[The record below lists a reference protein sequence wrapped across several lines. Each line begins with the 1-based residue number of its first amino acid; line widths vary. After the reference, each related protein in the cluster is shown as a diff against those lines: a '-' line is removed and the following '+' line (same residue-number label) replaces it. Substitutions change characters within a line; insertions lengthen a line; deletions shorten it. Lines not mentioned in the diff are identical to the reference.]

1 MTLEHINPEGMHSNP
16 AFSQAT
22 LVSGGRTLYIG
33 EQNGVDTAG
42 AIVPGGAR
50 AQAVQALEQVKAV
63 LAAVGATQSDVAVL
77 RVLYGRDVELQDI
90 MSASMEAWGPHPTAL
105 TVVQV
110 HALARPD
117 ALVGIEAVAHLA

>member
-1 MTLEHINPEGMHSNP
+1 MPLEHINPDTMHSNP

-33 EQNGVDTAG
+33 EQNGVDEHG
-42 AIVPGGAR
+42 AIVEGGAR
-50 AQAVQALEQVKAV
+50 AQALQALDQVKRL
-63 LAAVGATQSDVAVL
+63 LAAVGATQADVAVL
-77 RVLYGRDVELQDI
+77 RVFYGRDVELQDI

-110 HALARPD
+110 HALARAG
-117 ALVGIEAVAHLA
+117 ALVGIEAIAHLA